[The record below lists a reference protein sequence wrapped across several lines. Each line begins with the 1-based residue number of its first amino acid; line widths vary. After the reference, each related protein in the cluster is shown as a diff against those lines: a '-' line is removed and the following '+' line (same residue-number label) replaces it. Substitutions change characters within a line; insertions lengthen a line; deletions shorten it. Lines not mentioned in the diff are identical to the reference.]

1 MMVDGKETVQQVFEA
16 IEHAE
21 MFLIGVGT
29 ECMPVREQTTVL
41 REPFLADCEK
51 SRFYEELPEEHE
63 VLRAY
68 RRLSELI
75 GAKPYFVVTLNT
87 DDLIYRAGFEA
98 DLVVAPCG
106 SMRKLQCTEHIVE
119 AAKIRDEILTQMQGG
134 AKECEDGWQALAV
147 CPQCGRRLGFH
158 TIKNPDYLEEGYL
171 PQWNKYMKW
180 LSCTLNRRLCILE
193 LGVDFEY
200 PQVIRFPFE
209 KTAYFNQKSKFIRI
223 NKKFPQLAEKL
234 SVQGINIREN
244 PIDFLNRN

>member
-68 RRLSELI
+68 RRLRELI

-87 DDLIYRAGFEA
+87 DDLIYRA
-98 DLVVAPCG
+98 
-106 SMRKLQCTEHIVE
+106 QI
-119 AAKIRDEILTQMQGG
+119 
-134 AKECEDGWQALAV
+134 
-147 CPQCGRRLGFH
+147 
-158 TIKNPDYLEEGYL
+158 
-171 PQWNKYMKW
+171 
-180 LSCTLNRRLCILE
+180 
-193 LGVDFEY
+193 
-200 PQVIRFPFE
+200 
-209 KTAYFNQKSKFIRI
+209 
-223 NKKFPQLAEKL
+223 
-234 SVQGINIREN
+234 
-244 PIDFLNRN
+244 